1 MLIIHNKTI
10 EKEDLNIKVEGR
22 VCCPLYQLAVSVI
35 TPMYLR
41 PSRKRKKRI
50 QVGMKFTVPLG
61 GYLESYQVLIIMTMR
76 VMVIKVASL
85 LRTEDIATQVCH

>member
-1 MLIIHNKTI
+1 MPTLSVNCKC
-10 EKEDLNIKVEGR
+10 NYSNV
-22 VCCPLYQLAVSVI
+22 LA
-35 TPMYLR
+35 L

-61 GYLESYQVLIIMTMR
+61 GYLESYQVLIIMTTCI
-76 VMVIKVASL
+76 MVTKVASL